1 MNWFELTSLLT
12 RPIAFHRIFATIGG
26 GACCGLFL
34 SQAFYWTQRTK
45 DPDGW
50 FYKSQ
55 VEWEEETALTR
66 YEQENVRRELK
77 SRGLIEEKKEGI
89 PCRLFYRINKDS
101 LLQALGGYFKP
112 LSVEEILSSCK
123 STLNQLSQMGVM
135 RAKKLGIE
143 HEYVDY
149 ALILKIHGNTCHI
162 CNKPI
167 TQGVGQSGGAL
178 AFDHVIP
185 VSKRGSHTSSNIKP
199 SHASCNIS
207 KFNNLSDPCCEQFVV
222 PQQTSLLSGNEQAS
236 CATTSQAVVA
246 QQTYL
251 YTETTPETTHTRGT
265 CEKKFGFKIGGSS
278 ESLVETPRTEIVSK
292 EAQIIDLDQSFA
304 AKSAT
309 TQIYKPTAEEESFY
323 FNRLFI
329 VDKGTYASRSS
340 DPWMNGINPKRCLQ
354 QWLLNKRQNQ
364 QRNGDERYR
373 SYTPTP
379 ENIRKEIRNDAV
391 AAAGLW
397 EDFTGEMHHR
407 IEVYNH
413 RVKSGAS
420 IKEEEAAAIV
430 EIAPYADLAPL
441 PLPNPQTTLP
451 PSPQPARPIAALPEE
466 ASSVQAYTE
475 YKADLPLTDE
485 EIAERSR
492 RLALMARSIGRPISR
507 SRFNEP
513 APMTKLEEMRSWLK
527 GNEHALKAEAIAWA
541 KRKSD
546 ELDITCDEYGN
557 IIDFEEL
564 EF

>member
-1 MNWFELTSLLT
+1 MRPDADMEGGDRMNWFELTSLLT

-34 SQAFYWTQRTK
+34 SQAFYWTSRTK

-149 ALILKIHGNTCHI
+149 ALILKTHGNTCHI

-185 VSKRGSHTSSNIKP
+185 VSKRGSHTFSNIKP

-207 KFNNLSDPCCEQFVV
+207 KSNNLSDPCCEQFVV
-222 PQQTSLLSGNEQAS
+222 PQQTSLLPDNELAC

-251 YTETTPETTHTRGT
+251 YTETTSEITHTK
-265 CEKKFGFKIGGSS
+265 CDEPEKLNLEKGRCSS
-278 ESLVETPRTEIVSK
+278 TSSDFYSVKTEPSNEIQTT
-292 EAQIIDLDQSFA
+292 ALDQSSPALVRSRDLKQLESLKWQQSQIPGKDSEGGWRQEMVEALWDSSRDFYSYPKDSPLASEPNERHIKKTLSAFESKARSGDKKALLELQDLEVIANRLA
-304 AKSAT
+304 AKKQEQSERRAVVEKQQFERVRDHSDYPRSFHEKWVKEYIT
-309 TQIYKPTAEEESFY
+309 SGHEVLAQKYEWLDSWLEYLELSHKDLFKQIQGVK
-323 FNRLFI
+323 
-329 VDKGTYASRSS
+329 TYA
-340 DPWMNGINPKRCLQ
+340 
-354 QWLLNKRQNQ
+354 
-364 QRNGDERYR
+364 
-373 SYTPTP
+373 
-379 ENIRKEIRNDAV
+379 A
-391 AAAGLW
+391 
-397 EDFTGEMHHR
+397 
-407 IEVYNH
+407 
-413 RVKSGAS
+413 
-420 IKEEEAAAIV
+420 
-430 EIAPYADLAPL
+430 
-441 PLPNPQTTLP
+441 
-451 PSPQPARPIAALPEE
+451 
-466 ASSVQAYTE
+466 
-475 YKADLPLTDE
+475 
-485 EIAERSR
+485 
-492 RLALMARSIGRPISR
+492 
-507 SRFNEP
+507 
-513 APMTKLEEMRSWLK
+513 
-527 GNEHALKAEAIAWA
+527 
-541 KRKSD
+541 
-546 ELDITCDEYGN
+546 
-557 IIDFEEL
+557 
-564 EF
+564 